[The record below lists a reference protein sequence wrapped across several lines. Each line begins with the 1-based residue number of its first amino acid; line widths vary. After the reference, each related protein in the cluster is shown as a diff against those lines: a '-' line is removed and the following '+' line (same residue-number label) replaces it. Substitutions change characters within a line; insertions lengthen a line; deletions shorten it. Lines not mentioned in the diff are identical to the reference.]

1 MKTVMTLT
9 AKGQSLT
16 TIKLKTSVST
26 KSLGKIPSQEEGW
39 INMYPIVNEHYKVI
53 ISMRELAAGVREET
67 HSGSYAQVLG
77 GGAPFL

>member
-1 MKTVMTLT
+1 MQHLIDTH
-9 AKGQSLT
+9 
-16 TIKLKTSVST
+16 

-53 ISMRELAAGVREET
+53 VSMRELAAEVGEDI

-77 GGAPFL
+77 GDAPFL